1 MNRRDTIKTIHAV
14 GDAIGAEA
22 VPRAEAREV
31 IAGMSDLPG
40 FDISAFRTETVTG
53 DEVKAELADALGID
67 RSALVYSLPGH
78 YRANSSGIEVIE
90 IARHMGFSL
99 GNVAKFIGRAGEEAG
114 FVADLEKA
122 LFYIDDAI
130 DNDDGVPWADWPAI
144 ADIDAYLTGQ
154 SSVGVYGPDTEVYR
168 LVMSTQRRCIEAVG
182 LRCEDPMD
190 SARRRDMLESAR
202 ADLASAIGL
211 IHDETESVR
220 FVVHIDPSLLDG
232 QSGVLDE
239 FVAGLD
245 SRSDVEVLTLP
256 EMDVRTHAM
265 LIASTAG
272 ASSATHVWVCPQVPA
287 EVVKSVILP
296 GESSLIPVPVG
307 EVFDAGDRLVL
318 KGLLR

>member
-1 MNRRDTIKTIHAV
+1 MNRRDTIKAIHAA
-14 GDAIGAEA
+14 GDAIGDDEI
-22 VPRAEAREV
+22 PRSQARE
-31 IAGMSDLPG
+31 IIRSTSTEPG
-40 FDISAFRTETVTG
+40 FDISAFRTETVTAY
-53 DEVKAELADALGID
+53 EVKWELADALGID

-130 DNDDGVPWADWPAI
+130 DNGDAVPWADWSSI
-144 ADIDAYLTGQ
+144 ADIEEYLAGQ
-154 SSVGVYGPDTEVYR
+154 SSVGVYGPDTDVYR
-168 LVMSTQRRCIEAVG
+168 LVMSAQRKCIEVVG
-182 LRCEDPMD
+182 RETGHP
-190 SARRRDMLESAR
+190 SRRGLLESAR
-202 ADLASAIGL
+202 RDLAEAISAI
-211 IHDETESVR
+211 HDGDESVR
-220 FVVHIDPSLLDG
+220 FVVHVDPRLAGSEVFDRFVSDIDT
-232 QSGVLDE
+232 
-239 FVAGLD
+239 
-245 SRSDVEVLTLP
+245 RSDVEVLYLP

-272 ASSATHVWVCPQVPA
+272 ASSATHIWVCSEVPV

-296 GESSLIPVPVG
+296 GEATLIPMPVG
-307 EVFDAGDRLVL
+307 PVFGEDNRMVL